1 MCTSKVLAF
10 LGSGM
15 FPEDSADGAG
25 EQDGSHETEAP
36 AAVGALEHVD
46 VETAPHEIGVAAPD
60 PQKHTD

>member
-1 MCTSKVLAF
+1 MA
-10 LGSGM
+10 
-15 FPEDSADGAG
+15 EDSADGAG

-46 VETAPHEIGVAAPD
+46 VETAPHEIGAAAPD